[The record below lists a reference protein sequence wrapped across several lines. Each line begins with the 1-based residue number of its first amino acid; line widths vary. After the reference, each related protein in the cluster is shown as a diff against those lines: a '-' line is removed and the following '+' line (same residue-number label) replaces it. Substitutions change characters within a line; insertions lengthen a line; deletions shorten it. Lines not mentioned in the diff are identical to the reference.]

1 MLQLGNARKLMQAC
15 KVFYKCSCWFSLRA
29 LGNTE
34 IPNRVSTI
42 TAVVAKLG
50 SAARPIRSVIR
61 VVLLMPVASGWQ
73 LHGPFD

>member
-1 MLQLGNARKLMQAC
+1 MIQLGNARKLMQAC
-15 KVFYKCSCWFSLRA
+15 EVFYKCCWFSLRA

-50 SAARPIRSVIR
+50 SAARPLRSVI
-61 VVLLMPVASGWQ
+61 
-73 LHGPFD
+73 